1 MRRLRALLVAAFAA
15 ALAAPSAASAV
26 VGGRDAGPYPA
37 MAALYVDGSFRCGAT
52 LIAPE
57 FVLTAAHCV
66 EGVQPD
72 RLELAIGRQNLS
84 DASSGEVIPA
94 GQITVHESYGAPA
107 PDSNDIAVVRL
118 ARPSAQPPM
127 ALLPPGQQE
136 RWSAGRQ
143 ATVIGWGA
151 RFPVIG
157 LGTDRLQETQVP
169 MVSDEGCRASYG
181 GSFDAQTMVCA
192 GQTGQDSCQGDSG
205 GPLMVP
211 DASGRL
217 AQVGV
222 VSFGFGC
229 GLPASPGVYGRVA
242 DTPLYGWI
250 AARVPLV
257 TPAGG
262 APAGGAPADVP
273 AGAGDGAGERRPS
286 KLGIQ
291 RADIERSDR
300 VLDVLAPI
308 TARASGNVSVELHAA
323 GRRERFDAS
332 VDGENRRIRFREG
345 IPASQARLGTGII
358 TITYPGNGDTRPQD
372 LRLRA
377 ANGRARLELDRPTLQ
392 DGRLRANGTV
402 TSRASGVVR
411 VSISYVHAGEAF
423 TVERKARIDD
433 GRWSLDAPLPEADRA
448 RIAARTGT
456 VHSTTAF
463 TGDFEK
469 RIRGE
474 AQSFQVL
481 RAP

>member
-1 MRRLRALLVAAFAA
+1 MRRLPALLVAGFAV
-15 ALAAPSAASAV
+15 ALAVPSAATAV
-26 VGGRDAGPYPA
+26 VGGSNAGPFPA
-37 MAALYVDGSFRCGAT
+37 MAALYADDSFRCGAT

-66 EGVQPD
+66 EGVPPSE
-72 RLELAIGRQNLS
+72 LELAIGRQNLR

-94 GQITVHESYGAPA
+94 EQITIHENYGEPA
-107 PDSNDIAVVRL
+107 PSSNDIAVVRL
-118 ARPSAQPPM
+118 ARASTRPPM
-127 ALLPPGQQE
+127 ALLPPGQQT

-151 RFPVIG
+151 QLPIVG
-157 LGTDRLQETQVP
+157 MGTDQLRETRVP
-169 MVSDEGCRASYG
+169 MVSDGSCANSYG
-181 GSFDAQTMVCA
+181 RSFDAQTMVCA
-192 GQTGQDSCQGDSG
+192 GRLLGDSCQGDSG

-211 DASGRL
+211 DATGRL

-222 VSFGFGC
+222 VSFGFAC
-229 GLPASPGVYGRVA
+229 GLPGSPGVYARVA

-257 TPAGG
+257 TPAG
-262 APAGGAPADVP
+262 APAVAGGSGS
-273 AGAGDGAGERRPS
+273 GAAGERHPS
-286 KLGIQ
+286 KLEIQ
-291 RADIERSDR
+291 RADVERSDR

-308 TARASGNVSVELHAA
+308 TARASGNVAVEFHAA
-323 GRRERFDAS
+323 GRRERFDAA

-345 IPASQARLGTGII
+345 IPASQARQGTGII
-358 TITYPGNGDTRPQD
+358 TLTYPGDEDTRPQE

-377 ANGRARLELDRPTLQ
+377 ANRRARLDLDRPTLQ

-433 GRWSLDAPLPEADRA
+433 GRWSLNTLLPEADRA
-448 RIAARTGT
+448 RIAARTGS

-463 TGDFEK
+463 TGDFGE

-474 AQSFQVL
+474 AQSFRVL
-481 RAP
+481 PRP

>member
-1 MRRLRALLVAAFAA
+1 MT
-15 ALAAPSAASAV
+15 
-26 VGGRDAGPYPA
+26 
-37 MAALYVDGSFRCGAT
+37 ALYLDDSFRCGAT

-66 EGVQPD
+66 ENVPAGE
-72 RLELAIGRQNLS
+72 LEFAVGRQNLR
-84 DASSGEVIPA
+84 DASSGEVIA
-94 GQITVHESYGAPA
+94 AQQITIHENYGEPA

-118 ARPSAQPPM
+118 ARTSTRPPM
-127 ALLPPGQQE
+127 ALLPPGQQA
-136 RWSAGRQ
+136 RWSAGRR

-151 RFPVIG
+151 QLPIVG
-157 LGTDRLQETQVP
+157 MGTDRLQQTGVP
-169 MVSDEGCRASYG
+169 MVSDGSCARSYG
-181 GSFDAQTMVCA
+181 RSFDSRSMVCA
-192 GQTGQDSCQGDSG
+192 GRLLGDSCQGDSG

-211 DASGRL
+211 DAFGRL

-222 VSFGFGC
+222 VSFGFAC
-229 GLPASPGVYGRVA
+229 GLPGSPGVYARVA

-257 TPAGG
+257 TPEG
-262 APAGGAPADVP
+262 APVGSGGLPG
-273 AGAGDGAGERRPS
+273 AGANGAAGERHPS
-286 KLGIQ
+286 KLEIR
-291 RADIERSDR
+291 RADVDRSDR

-308 TARASGNVSVELHAA
+308 TARASGAVAVELLAA
-323 GRRERFDAS
+323 GRRERFDAA
-332 VDGENRRIRFREG
+332 VDGAKRRIRFRED
-345 IPASQARLGTGII
+345 IPASQARLGTGIV
-358 TITYPGNGDTRPQD
+358 TITYPGDDQTRPQE

-377 ANGRARLELDRPTLQ
+377 ANGRARLDLDRPTMR
-392 DGRLRANGTV
+392 DGRLRAKGTV
-402 TSRASGVVR
+402 TRRASGVVR
-411 VSISYVHAGEAF
+411 VAISYVHAGEAF

-463 TGDFEK
+463 TGDFER

-481 RAP
+481 PAP

>member
-1 MRRLRALLVAAFAA
+1 LRTLHGVRRLLVPFLAALAA
-15 ALAAPSAASAV
+15 ALAVPSAASAV
-26 VGGRDAGPYPA
+26 VGGQNAGPFPA
-37 MAALYVDGSFRCGAT
+37 MAALYADDSFRCGAT

-66 EGVQPD
+66 EGVPPSE
-72 RLELAIGRQNLS
+72 LELAIGRQNLR
-84 DASSGEVIPA
+84 DASSGEVIAA
-94 GQITVHESYGAPA
+94 GQITIHENYGEPA

-118 ARPSAQPPM
+118 ARASTRPPG
-127 ALLPPGQQE
+127 ALLPPGQQT

-151 RFPVIG
+151 QLPIVG
-157 LGTDRLQETQVP
+157 MGTNRLQQTRVP
-169 MVSDEGCRASYG
+169 MVSDGSCANSYG
-181 GSFDAQTMVCA
+181 RSFDPQTMVCA
-192 GQTGQDSCQGDSG
+192 GRLLGDSCQGDSG

-222 VSFGFGC
+222 VSFGFAC
-229 GLPASPGVYGRVA
+229 GFPGSPGVYARVA

-257 TPAGG
+257 TPAG
-262 APAGGAPADVP
+262 APGGA
-273 AGAGDGAGERRPS
+273 GAAAERHPS
-286 KLGIQ
+286 KLGIS
-291 RADIERSDR
+291 RADVERSDR
-300 VLDVLAPI
+300 VVDVLAPI
-308 TARASGNVSVELHAA
+308 TARASGNVAVEFHAA
-323 GRRERFDAS
+323 GRRERFDAA
-332 VDGENRRIRFREG
+332 VDGDNRRIRFREG

-358 TITYPGNGDTRPQD
+358 TITYPGDDDTRPQE

-377 ANGRARLELDRPTLQ
+377 ANRRARLDLDRPTLQ
-392 DGRLRANGTV
+392 AAVLRANGTV

-433 GRWSLDAPLPEADRA
+433 GRWSLDTLLPEADRA
-448 RIAARTGT
+448 RIAARTGS

-463 TGDFEK
+463 TGDFGE

-481 RAP
+481 PRP